1 MNEHERQA
9 AARELYDRLRSIARM
24 RMAGQHVGHTLDPTG
39 LAHEAVIRL
48 LKFDPAGIRDD
59 DHFLALAA
67 EAMRQ
72 ILVDHA
78 RAKST
83 AKRGGGVAR
92 TGDPDQSPSGW
103 PSASPGD
110 VLAAHEAL
118 LRLEREDP
126 EAADFVKLG
135 LFAGLPTDEI
145 AALKGVS
152 RRTVERRLRF
162 ALASMRLTS
171 HPETGSGE
179 AS

>member
-9 AARELYDRLRSIARM
+9 AAKELYDRLRSIARM
-24 RMAGQHVGHTLDPTG
+24 RMAGQHAGHTLDPTG

-83 AKRGGGVAR
+83 AKRGGGVPRA
-92 TGDPDQSPSGW
+92 GDPDQSPSGW
-103 PSASPGD
+103 PSANPDD
-110 VLAAHEAL
+110 VLAAHDAL
-118 LRLEREDP
+118 VTLEREDP

-135 LFAGLPTDEI
+135 LFAGIPTEEI

-152 RRTVERRLRF
+152 RRTVERRFRF
-162 ALASMRLTS
+162 ALASMRLAS
-171 HPETGSGE
+171 QPERGGKE
-179 AS
+179 AT